1 MRSKIFFYFS
11 GIIFKITCFKDVSII
26 IINAVYDIFYN
37 INNILE
43 LDHELFFK
51 AKYEFQD
58 EIRVYLDKTNQFE
71 IVEKEVFNKIIKWN
85 ITNKFDIIDYVK

>member
-1 MRSKIFFYFS
+1 M
-11 GIIFKITCFKDVSII
+11 
-26 IINAVYDIFYN
+26 
-37 INNILE
+37 
-43 LDHELFFK
+43 DHELFFK